1 MKQEMCL
8 QSVEKLSLT
17 QMLTRLQAL
26 TGFVP
31 LPAVAK
37 ATSKEIS
44 VRGDKVTAL
53 YRYRQVL
60 LEPQAVCHIAIR
72 LEEGVVIAPTG
83 ITQQCDLH
91 LTYGPKSKEE
101 LRRVLALLLPLA
113 PFILV
118 EPDIYERFKQ
128 NQGVF
133 AAQCLPAYGA
143 GNIHAGLLCHLP
155 WQIYLVNQG
164 WADFLHKPLERL
176 TIRQLRVKI
185 RRLRSCLTFFK
196 PALRRSEV
204 AAWQNVLRRQGE
216 ELSLLRELDV
226 ALMAIERLKTV
237 AEKNAQSYPDRL
249 EELLRTARLQEALRL
264 RKVTALSTLTASYAE
279 LVVWL
284 SCQPLAPAFGGVMLQ
299 PYLHTRI
306 GQWCQ
311 NIMNLTDKYPDFTNM
326 PEMHKMRIK
335 VKRFRYV
342 LMSLPEF
349 NQATGGNM
357 LRRLKRLQDMLGF
370 LHDEYINE
378 QLVAKLTQ
386 EQKGSL
392 QYEVALFNGWERAK
406 VAAAIEAL
414 PDLWQDFCTEL
425 KSWEKAW
432 SKNK

>member
-1 MKQEMCL
+1 
-8 QSVEKLSLT
+8 
-17 QMLTRLQAL
+17 
-26 TGFVP
+26 
-31 LPAVAK
+31 
-37 ATSKEIS
+37 
-44 VRGDKVTAL
+44 
-53 YRYRQVL
+53 
-60 LEPQAVCHIAIR
+60 
-72 LEEGVVIAPTG
+72 
-83 ITQQCDLH
+83 
-91 LTYGPKSKEE
+91 
-101 LRRVLALLLPLA
+101 
-113 PFILV
+113 
-118 EPDIYERFKQ
+118 
-128 NQGVF
+128 
-133 AAQCLPAYGA
+133 
-143 GNIHAGLLCHLP
+143 
-155 WQIYLVNQG
+155 
-164 WADFLHKPLERL
+164 LERL